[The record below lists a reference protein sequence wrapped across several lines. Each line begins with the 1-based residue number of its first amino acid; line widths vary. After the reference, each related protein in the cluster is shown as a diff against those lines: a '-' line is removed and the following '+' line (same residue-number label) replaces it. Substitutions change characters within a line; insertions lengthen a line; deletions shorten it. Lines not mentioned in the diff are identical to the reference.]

1 MSARRLRIWILVC
14 LVWLIVYA
22 GFYAYAEFYMPTSAE
37 ILKTLIPIALAI
49 PVAVL
54 AAGFNRRNSY
64 LQAMRDLWQCLIPAA
79 QDAIQYTHLASP
91 DQTDFARTHKALS
104 VAIDM
109 LRGVFR
115 NVPTRNPTG
124 LYPYENLKEI
134 SKVVSWLGYGKNFCS
149 KDAVRARSCITGLWQ
164 EMHIAMLGEFD
175 RDVPREP
182 VSKYF
187 GEGKSVA
194 DLLIE
199 RSLNDDDFSYG
210 RLASDPRCARS

>member
-1 MSARRLRIWILVC
+1 MSAQRLRIRILAC
-14 LVWLIVYA
+14 LVGLIVYA
-22 GFYAYAEFYMPTSAE
+22 GFYAYAEFYMPKFAE
-37 ILKTLIPIALAI
+37 IFKTLIPIALAI

-64 LQAMRDLWQCLIPAA
+64 LQALRDLWQRLIPAA
-79 QDAIQYTHLASP
+79 QAAIQYTHLASP
-91 DQTDFARTHKALS
+91 DQTDFARTHEALS
-104 VAIDM
+104 VAIDV

-124 LYPYENLKEI
+124 LYPYENLKDI
-134 SKVVSWLGYGKNFCS
+134 SKVVSWLGYGKNFRS
-149 KDAVRARSCITGLWQ
+149 EDAARARLCITRLWQ

-175 RDVPREP
+175 RDVPRAP
-182 VSKYF
+182 VSKYL

-199 RSLNDDDFSYG
+199 ESLNDDDFSFG
-210 RLASDPRCARS
+210 RLASKPRRARA